1 MDKKNDVFLMKIIKT
16 KLNILFGIIYI
27 IYIYNF
33 VYSKIQFIDRKNEYL
48 IKQND
53 KYLKTLINLKE
64 RPSNPD
70 DPLIKEEKKNILN
83 FISNTIRKRVKSI
96 KKLVY
101 LRKTK
106 FGNTLLCLNKLIFF
120 CEIIGCNEITLHN
133 KAFWFIKN
141 KVFLNSSNITINA
154 IQNNRHYNLKNNDKN
169 PDIIYYKNLNPYFY
183 YYKIKP
189 EIRIH
194 LLKNEII
201 SNLPI
206 VNVSKTDLYMH
217 IRSGDIFINYILGTY
232 SQPPLC
238 FYTSIIQNFNFTK
251 IYIISQMNNNP
262 VINKLK
268 NKYSNIV
275 YSNNEMKY
283 DLSCLIHSYN
293 LVASIS
299 SFLNMIIL
307 LNSNLQY
314 LWEYNLYQMKEK
326 FLHNHY
332 DLFKFPNSFT
342 VYRMEPSMNY
352 KTKMSYW
359 KNSRAQRKLMINEK
373 CINSFMISRS

>member
-141 KVFLNSSNITINA
+141 KVFLNSYNITINA
-154 IQNNRHYNLKNNDKN
+154 IKNNRNYNLKNNDK
-169 PDIIYYKNLNPYFY
+169 
-183 YYKIKP
+183 
-189 EIRIH
+189 H
-194 LLKNEII
+194 
-201 SNLPI
+201 
-206 VNVSKTDLYMH
+206 
-217 IRSGDIFINYILGTY
+217 
-232 SQPPLC
+232 
-238 FYTSIIQNFNFTK
+238 
-251 IYIISQMNNNP
+251 
-262 VINKLK
+262 
-268 NKYSNIV
+268 
-275 YSNNEMKY
+275 SNN
-283 DLSCLIHSYN
+283 I
-293 LVASIS
+293 
-299 SFLNMIIL
+299 
-307 LNSNLQY
+307 
-314 LWEYNLYQMKEK
+314 
-326 FLHNHY
+326 
-332 DLFKFPNSFT
+332 
-342 VYRMEPSMNY
+342 
-352 KTKMSYW
+352 
-359 KNSRAQRKLMINEK
+359 
-373 CINSFMISRS
+373 

>member
-1 MDKKNDVFLMKIIKT
+1 
-16 KLNILFGIIYI
+16 
-27 IYIYNF
+27 
-33 VYSKIQFIDRKNEYL
+33 
-48 IKQND
+48 
-53 KYLKTLINLKE
+53 
-64 RPSNPD
+64 
-70 DPLIKEEKKNILN
+70 
-83 FISNTIRKRVKSI
+83 
-96 KKLVY
+96 
-101 LRKTK
+101 
-106 FGNTLLCLNKLIFF
+106 
-120 CEIIGCNEITLHN
+120 
-133 KAFWFIKN
+133 
-141 KVFLNSSNITINA
+141 
-154 IQNNRHYNLKNNDKN
+154 
-169 PDIIYYKNLNPYFY
+169 
-183 YYKIKP
+183 
-189 EIRIH
+189 
-194 LLKNEII
+194 
-201 SNLPI
+201 
-206 VNVSKTDLYMH
+206 
-217 IRSGDIFINYILGTY
+217 
-232 SQPPLC
+232 
-238 FYTSIIQNFNFTK
+238 
-251 IYIISQMNNNP
+251 MNNNP

-359 KNSRAQRKLMINEK
+359 KNSRAQIKLMINEK